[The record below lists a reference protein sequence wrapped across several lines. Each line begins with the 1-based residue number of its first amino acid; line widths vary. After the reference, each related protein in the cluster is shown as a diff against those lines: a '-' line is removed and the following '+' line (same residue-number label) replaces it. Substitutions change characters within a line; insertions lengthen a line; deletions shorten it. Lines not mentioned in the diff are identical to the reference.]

1 MVRRVV
7 SNRVIQLRPL
17 DYGKQE
23 EYSILEIHMI
33 WLFLIP
39 IALLFIGL
47 ADMPIGYYTIVRIT
61 VCLISALSCY
71 WSYRSDGKVGFA
83 TVIFGF
89 LAILFNPIV
98 PIYLQNKGAW
108 TIIDIL
114 AAVLLALRYFTL
126 KRKKEI

>member
-1 MVRRVV
+1 MGGAVCINAINGRTETYD
-7 SNRVIQLRPL
+7 IIKLTI
-17 DYGKQE
+17 YGKAF
-23 EYSILEIHMI
+23 MI

-71 WSYRSDGKVGFA
+71 WSYKSDEKVGIA
-83 TVIFGF
+83 TAIFGL

-98 PIYLQNKGAW
+98 PIYLQEKGVW

-114 AAVLLALRYFTL
+114 TAILLALRYITL
-126 KRKKEI
+126 KSKTEI

>member
-1 MVRRVV
+1 
-7 SNRVIQLRPL
+7 
-17 DYGKQE
+17 
-23 EYSILEIHMI
+23 MI

-71 WSYRSDGKVGFA
+71 WSYRGDGKVGFA

-108 TIIDIL
+108 TIIDIF
-114 AAVLLALRYFTL
+114 AAVLLALRYYTL
-126 KRKKEI
+126 KRKMEI